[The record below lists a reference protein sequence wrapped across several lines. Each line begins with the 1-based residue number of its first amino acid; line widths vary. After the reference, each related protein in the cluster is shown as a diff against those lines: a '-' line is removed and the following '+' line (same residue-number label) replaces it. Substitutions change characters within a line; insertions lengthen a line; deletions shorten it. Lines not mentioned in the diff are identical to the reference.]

1 MASPVVVSRIQNRRG
16 TQYQFDGSNYMPDA
30 PNSVYPHG
38 YTGVGGYNT
47 ILHPNLEFPDFT
59 PTNYPNVL
67 LQGELAFCTDS
78 RRIFLG
84 NENGEYVEIPIVL
97 GTGIFLPP
105 LVISLPHQAFFTHIT
120 ELDYLPTPFFT
131 LLYDLT
137 DNANIDWNTVGT
149 NFSKNGELKITAINN
164 EPPDASLTD
173 TGTEINLTTEPICD
187 ISFKAEY
194 VNSPSHH
201 IEISYKHNFPT
212 NLTFS
217 TSTISW
223 VSFS

>member
-16 TQYQFDGSNYMPDA
+16 TQDQFNA
-30 PNSVYPHG
+30 LYPLG
-38 YTGVGGYNT
+38 YTGTGGCD
-47 ILHPNLEFPDFT
+47 ILLYPDI
-59 PTNYPNVL
+59 L
-67 LQGELAFCTDS
+67 LPGELALCTDS

-97 GTGIFLPP
+97 GDGIFLHP
-105 LVISLPHQAFFTHIT
+105 LRLTLIPAASFTQIP
-120 ELDYLPTPFFT
+120 ELDYLSTPFFT

-137 DNANIDWNTVGT
+137 DDTLMEDWNTVGT

-164 EPPDASLTD
+164 EPTDASLTD
-173 TGTEINLTTEPICD
+173 TGTEINLTPLYD
-187 ISFKAEY
+187 ISFKAVY
-194 VNSPSHH
+194 NNDPLPNSPH
-201 IEISYKHNFPT
+201 IEIWYTHNFPT

-223 VSFS
+223 ISFS